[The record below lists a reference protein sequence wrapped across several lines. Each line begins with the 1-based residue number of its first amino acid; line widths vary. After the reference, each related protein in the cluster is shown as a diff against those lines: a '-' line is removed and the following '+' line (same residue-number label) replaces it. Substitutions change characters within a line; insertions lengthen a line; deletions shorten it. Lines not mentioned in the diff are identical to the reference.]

1 MRYRISARSRKVGVE
16 NYYHEPSLYAR
27 CTSSGRKLGEQL
39 PQLLRPLVFIL
50 TEK

>member
-27 CTSSGRKLGEQL
+27 CTSSGRKLGKML